1 MIIDIQK
8 RWKELEKKKYTTI
21 AKEFSISNTAAKKY
35 VNMKEAEIKALD
47 NPKKYKQRKTVTDD
61 YINMIYKMI
70 LDGIKPE
77 IIFSYVIK
85 KGYSGSWGALSNRI
99 KRLLK
104 NNFSISLSRE
114 WYLEYKYPDDII
126 IIKRNEIIK
135 YITTKDEKT
144 RKNKTIEYNIEIIR
158 GEYPIINELEEI
170 YNSFYST
177 IMGTDT
183 EQLDMFI
190 DNYRESSLKE
200 FIDGIEKDIAPV
212 KNAISYPY
220 SSGFVEGN
228 NNKFKLIKRILYG
241 RSKIVNLFR
250 KCYIPFMM
258 NKKELKLSDILKRKN
273 STISCAV

>member
-8 RWKELEKKKYTTI
+8 RWEELEKKKYTTI
-21 AKEFSISNTAAKKY
+21 AKEFSISTLSAKKY
-35 VNMKEAEIKALD
+35 VCMNEEEIKALD

-85 KGYSGSWGALSNRI
+85 KGYSGSWDALSNRI

-104 NNFSISLSRE
+104 NNFSISLSMG
-114 WYLEYKYPDDII
+114 WYIKYKYPDNII
-126 IIKRNEIIK
+126 IIKRNEILK
-135 YITTKDEKT
+135 YITTKNEKT
-144 RKNKTIEYNIEIIR
+144 KKNKTVEKNIQIIKER
-158 GEYPIINELEEI
+158 YPIITELEKI
-170 YNSFYST
+170 YDSFYST
-177 IMGTDT
+177 IKEADTD
-183 EQLDMFI
+183 QLDKFI
-190 DNYRESSLKE
+190 DNYRESVLKG
-200 FIDGIEKDIAPV
+200 FIEGIEKDIAPI

-228 NNKFKLIKRILYG
+228 NNKFKLIKRILYE

-250 KCYIPFMM
+250 KCYIPFLM
-258 NKKELKLSDILKRKN
+258 NNKDFKLIDILEHKN